1 MDPKPIMDP
10 SNGFLEGPKEFVT
23 KAKIQNPSVISD
35 FFFVLK
41 AEVEH
46 ANQQE
51 IWYYAW
57 ILKVSQKAVGWDF
70 N

>member
-10 SNGFLEGPKEFVT
+10 SNGFLEGPKETVT
-23 KAKIQNPSVISD
+23 KAKIQNPSVISNFF

-51 IWYYAW
+51 I
-57 ILKVSQKAVGWDF
+57 
-70 N
+70 

>member
-10 SNGFLEGPKEFVT
+10 SNGFLEGPQEIFT
-23 KAKIQNPSVISD
+23 KAKIQNPSVISN
-35 FFFVLK
+35 FLFVLK

-51 IWYYAW
+51 I
-57 ILKVSQKAVGWDF
+57 
-70 N
+70 